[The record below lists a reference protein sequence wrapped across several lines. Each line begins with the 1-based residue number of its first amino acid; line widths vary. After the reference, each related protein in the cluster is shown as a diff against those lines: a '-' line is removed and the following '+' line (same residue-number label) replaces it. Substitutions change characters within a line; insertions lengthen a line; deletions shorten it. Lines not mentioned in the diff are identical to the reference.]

1 MDIIISK
8 SDVVWS
14 YIAHFFR
21 IGTGVLT
28 LPLIL
33 HMLSTEE
40 IAMNYL
46 MMTIGTMVAII
57 DFGFAPQFGRNI
69 TYVFSGA
76 QQLEKEGLNTDV
88 GNSINYHLL
97 QCLIDVA
104 KKVYGYMSIIVLILL
119 LTGGTFYMYKVTE
132 GFTSVKNSCLIWIIY
147 SISTCFNVY
156 FYIIHHYY

>member
-1 MDIIISK
+1 MDINISK

-14 YIAHFFR
+14 YIAQFFR

-46 MMTIGTMVAII
+46 MMTIGTMVAMI

-97 QCLIDVA
+97 QCLIEVA
-104 KKVYGYMSIIVLILL
+104 KKVYGCMSIIVLILL
-119 LTGGTFYMYKVTE
+119 LTGKRSSKGDDCIKVNLSFVVIFSYT
-132 GFTSVKNSCLIWIIY
+132 GRSR
-147 SISTCFNVY
+147 FNGVM
-156 FYIIHHYY
+156 HC